1 MEAGQ
6 ISALYMEVTTIGNP
20 EPTRDEACGHESG
33 VASAERHGEHAGREE
48 RVGQH
53 QLACRSPGGPPAG
66 IDMSMNTLI
75 DPGGPQVSS
84 AHNQLAG
91 LRGQIEQRHGGVV
104 RHGDHLWF
112 GFSGQ
117 QGFQRTLLL

>member
-84 AHNQLAG
+84 AHNQPSKVILTSVG
-91 LRGQIEQRHGGVV
+91 STTIRRLNLTDESY
-104 RHGDHLWF
+104 L
-112 GFSGQ
+112 FSIN
-117 QGFQRTLLL
+117 FLKNR